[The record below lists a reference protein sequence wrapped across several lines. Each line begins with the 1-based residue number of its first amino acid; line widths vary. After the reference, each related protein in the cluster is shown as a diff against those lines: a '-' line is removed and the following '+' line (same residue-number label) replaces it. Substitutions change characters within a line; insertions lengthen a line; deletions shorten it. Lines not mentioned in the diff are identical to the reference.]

1 MHTHTTIQN
10 AFRTQNTFSIKG
22 CNHGNGGYYFSK
34 RLWANV
40 HHVYWMVVS
49 TCKNILLPAHI
60 PNTSSIAGDALSTC
74 TAEWTA
80 FNCMTQLTETLL
92 VSALAQQP
100 HAISILLCIDMLVF
114 CLAEDIG
121 GTFSKFTVL
130 CTVQKWSM
138 WLLRHTFHMI
148 LLSAFFISNPSILL
162 SLLVYTTNLNNSP
175 WDCSTFSLLLR

>member
-40 HHVYWMVVS
+40 HHVYWMFVS

-100 HAISILLCIDMLVF
+100 HAISILLCYLTRWCFALQRILVALF
-114 CLAEDIG
+114 PSSQSCAQFRNGPCDSSGIHS
-121 GTFSKFTVL
+121 TWFSY
-130 CTVQKWSM
+130 Q
-138 WLLRHTFHMI
+138 
-148 LLSAFFISNPSILL
+148 LSSSPIHL
-162 SLLVYTTNLNNSP
+162 SFYLY
-175 WDCSTFSLLLR
+175 